1 MKFVRTFICLF
12 IACFL
17 PFASPAR
24 AGFAEALSAFDAGD
38 YQTAYD
44 EWLPLANNG
53 DSAAQRNIGHLLR
66 RGLGIPQDLQN
77 AALWYERAA
86 QAGQIGAA
94 VNLAFMYLD
103 GTGVPQDVRKAAD
116 WFRLAARQGHALASY
131 NLGVLYDRGWG
142 VVRDPRRAQDLY
154 IQADRLGLTLAD
166 TRLAR
171 LSMEP
176 PELVIPAQD
185 NPVLSAVETV
195 SADPVMDRW
204 RTSKFQ
210 IEALAADPQALR
222 ELLLAG
228 RTAYLQG
235 EFLAAAEKWYRA
247 AEAGDPDAQYGLGQL
262 YMRGQG
268 VDQDSKLAYFWLS
281 RAVASGHMEANGVLQ
296 ELLSAMT
303 PQEIAAAA
311 AAAAAPR

>member
-1 MKFVRTFICLF
+1 MIVRIFIYLF
-12 IACFL
+12 IFCFPL
-17 PFASPAR
+17 LIVPAR
-24 AGFAEALSAFDAGD
+24 AGFSEALTAFEAGD

-103 GTGVPQDVRKAAD
+103 GAGVPQDIRKAAD
-116 WFRLAARQGHALASY
+116 WFRVAARRGHALASY

-142 VVRDPRRAQDLY
+142 VVRDPRRARDLY

-166 TRLAR
+166 TRLAQ

-176 PELVIPAQD
+176 PELVIPEPD

-210 IEALAADPQALR
+210 IQALASDPQARR

-235 EFLAAAEKWYRA
+235 EFLTAAEKWYRA

-268 VDQDSKLAYFWLS
+268 VDINKNLAYLWLS
-281 RAVASGHMEANGVLQ
+281 RAVAAGHAEASGVLQ
-296 ELLSAMT
+296 ELLRTMT
-303 PQEIAAAA
+303 RQEIAAAA

>member
-1 MKFVRTFICLF
+1 MVLVG
-12 IACFL
+12 
-17 PFASPAR
+17 PVR
-24 AGFAEALSAFDAGD
+24 AGFSEALTAFEAEN
-38 YQTAYD
+38 YQAAYD

-94 VNLAFMYLD
+94 VNLAFMYLE
-103 GTGVPQDVRKAAD
+103 GAGVPQDVRKAAD

-142 VVRDPRRAQDLY
+142 VVHDPRRARDLY

-166 TRLAR
+166 TRLAQ

-195 SADPVMDRW
+195 SDDPAMDRW

-210 IEALAADPQALR
+210 IQALSSDPQALR
-222 ELLLAG
+222 ELVLAG

-247 AEAGDPDAQYGLGQL
+247 AEAGDGDAQYGLGQL

-268 VDQDSKLAYFWLS
+268 VDQDKQLAYLWLS
-281 RAVASGHMEANGVLQ
+281 RAIASGHMDANGVLQ
-296 ELLSAMT
+296 ELLGAMT